1 VPRRHLI
8 TPPAPRP
15 VPRRLRRL
23 CHRARR
29 HPARTRRHAPEQ
41 PLHRHGR
48 MGRTGRRL
56 AGRWLLAPTGPE
68 PSRARGGGGDRAGGR
83 RGRGCGGGLPE
94 QDAGALGWEGRRV
107 GVRLRRRCYIAWR
120 CARTRRGWWRRQV
133 GQVCPW
139 PHVEVGRERGSVR
152 IGPRRVPEARGERV
166 GVLSERVG
174 SCVPGQRTAH
184 RVAGCPSADTPPRDV
199 LRSAPACRRP
209 ESEYPARR
217 ARGWFD
223 GTGHRRRRDVG
234 RGSPEAPATHRESR
248 GSTRVAHRVSVSPH
262 MRARGRAT
270 RRRHHQDG

>member
-8 TPPAPRP
+8 TSPAPRP

-41 PLHRHGR
+41 PLHRHVR

-152 IGPRRVPEARGERV
+152 IGPRRVPEARGERESGGGGSGCAVSEWDRVWRAAHGASCGGVPV
-166 GVLSERVG
+166 GR
-174 SCVPGQRTAH
+174 H
-184 RVAGCPSADTPPRDV
+184 
-199 LRSAPACRRP
+199 
-209 ESEYPARR
+209 ARR
-217 ARGWFD
+217 
-223 GTGHRRRRDVG
+223 
-234 RGSPEAPATHRESR
+234 RER
-248 GSTRVAHRVSVSPH
+248 Y
-262 MRARGRAT
+262 
-270 RRRHHQDG
+270 